1 MSKTRKILTV
11 CLIVAIISTIVGI
24 ISVLRNPGV
33 VSITMAAGPGII
45 AVVLSIVLIS
55 SKKDDRS

>member
-11 CLIVAIISTIVGI
+11 CLIVAVISTIVGMVSAI
-24 ISVLRNPGV
+24 LNPDV
-33 VSITMAAGPGII
+33 VSMFTAAGPGFI

-55 SKKDDRS
+55 SKKDE